1 MTSSGTGSD
10 LPDPKAM
17 IEQIHSEL
25 KELKVEAKSLF
36 REMENQQVEL
46 VKAVEEA
53 KGVRKKA
60 QMKNLKGNEL
70 IKLDHLIRMGY
81 EEETI
86 KEYLEKTM
94 RQSKKELQK
103 VEKDVANTEQNIDKM
118 ISLNKEAE
126 KAVTA
131 AQQAQG
137 QMVVNRKKYQTMLDN
152 AEVELYAE
160 ESRVKHFKTVKGVE
174 ITKDNDTKQ
183 AIKNIVKLV
192 QKNCKD
198 KKLVQ
203 DITKVAGK
211 ADVDVGFNSSVI
223 LNLSDSDSSD
233 VEISSASSDDS
244 D

>member
-1 MTSSGTGSD
+1 MTSYRAAD

-17 IEQIHSEL
+17 IEHINRDL
-25 KELKVEAKSLF
+25 KGLKVEAKSLF
-36 REMENQQVEL
+36 RELESQQTLLSE
-46 VKAVEEA
+46 AVEEA

-60 QMKNLKGNEL
+60 QMKKLKGNEL

-86 KEYLEKTM
+86 KEHLETTM
-94 RQSKKELQK
+94 GKSQKELRK
-103 VEKDVANTEQNIDKM
+103 VEKEATNTEQNIDKM

-131 AQQAQG
+131 AHQAQAN
-137 QMVVNRKKYQTMLDN
+137 MVVNGKKYQAMLDN
-152 AEVELYAE
+152 AEVELYAA

-174 ITKDNDTKQ
+174 ITKDNSTKQ
-183 AIKNIVKLV
+183 AIKNIIHLV
-192 QKNCKD
+192 QKHCTD

-203 DITKVAGK
+203 NIMKVAEK
-211 ADVDVGFNSSVI
+211 ADIAVGLNSSVVFS
-223 LNLSDSDSSD
+223 LSDSDSSD